1 MEYGLTKKLTFCLI
15 EYVFRDEYDDE
26 SILIENDL
34 CSIIHQLEKEDWR
47 DLYMNYDRSLNVL
60 HNIQYNN
67 RFLYSW
73 INNIEDF
80 ISYLEQLPVIIAEE
94 QMEREIAR
102 SEAINDFIYENGYR
116 EYMLHGF

>member
-15 EYVFRDEYDDE
+15 EYVFRDEYDNE

-34 CSIIHQLEKEDWR
+34 CFLIHQLEKEDWR
-47 DLYMNYDRSLNVL
+47 DLYMNYDKSLNVL